1 MANNSEQLPHP
12 STSIMLSIRVGRA
25 SRRENTSWVD
35 PQAAKGLL
43 SIGLGAEDG
52 LLHLTWKNRETGNVE
67 DV

>member
-1 MANNSEQLPHP
+1 
-12 STSIMLSIRVGRA
+12 MLSIRVGRA

-35 PQAAKGLL
+35 PQTAKGLL